1 MLVNLQK
8 KKKWSFLL
16 HHLGWIEESELRK
29 LKLDIPSCGA
39 CLSNMAISPDGNVV
53 PCQSWLGKGA
63 SLGNI
68 LNVKW
73 NKIWNSKECKKIRKE
88 SSKTSFICPLR
99 GGKTNEK

>member
-1 MLVNLQK
+1 
-8 KKKWSFLL
+8 
-16 HHLGWIEESELRK
+16 
-29 LKLDIPSCGA
+29 
-39 CLSNMAISPDGNVV
+39 MAISPDGNVV

-63 SLGNI
+63 YLGNI

>member
-1 MLVNLQK
+1 
-8 KKKWSFLL
+8 
-16 HHLGWIEESELRK
+16 
-29 LKLDIPSCGA
+29 
-39 CLSNMAISPDGNVV
+39 MAISPDGNVV

-99 GGKTNEK
+99 GGKTNEKTKY